1 MANIEILD
9 KTKHLNLCVKNTISV
24 EHVCNANLIP
34 LVVDEFNYAAV
45 NFPVVFVKDPVTGD
59 FRVAG
64 LVGLEKGENLIFS
77 EKGILSTYIPAAVY
91 RYPFSAVIN
100 PETGNLSLCIDTDSR
115 LVGGEGERL
124 FNSSGE
130 ASELSV
136 RKINELSKL
145 MGQEANTYKF
155 IEFLF
160 KKGLIEPV
168 DLKLNLN
175 GESSVLGGVHRINQ
189 EALNR
194 LDEATI
200 LDIHKQNY
208 YGLIYAHLLSLGNI
222 QRLIDLK
229 LKNRA
234 E

>member
-1 MANIEILD
+1 
-9 KTKHLNLCVKNTISV
+9 
-24 EHVCNANLIP
+24 
-34 LVVDEFNYAAV
+34 
-45 NFPVVFVKDPVTGD
+45 
-59 FRVAG
+59 
-64 LVGLEKGENLIFS
+64 
-77 EKGILSTYIPAAVY
+77 
-91 RYPFSAVIN
+91 
-100 PETGNLSLCIDTDSR
+100 
-115 LVGGEGERL
+115 
-124 FNSSGE
+124 
-130 ASELSV
+130 ELSV